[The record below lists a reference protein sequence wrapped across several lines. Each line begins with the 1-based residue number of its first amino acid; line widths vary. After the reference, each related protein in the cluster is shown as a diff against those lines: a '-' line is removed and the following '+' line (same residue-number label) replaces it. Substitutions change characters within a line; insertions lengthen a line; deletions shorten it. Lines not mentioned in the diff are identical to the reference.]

1 MTAEASEAGSLG
13 DLAADG
19 ERPLNIALLT
29 YKGNPF
35 CGGQGVY
42 VRHLSRE
49 LARLG
54 HRVEVIGSQPYPVLD
69 VLDGRGPDPVLTE
82 LPSLDL
88 YRHPD
93 PFRNPGR
100 DEYRDWIDA
109 LEVATMWTG
118 GFPEPLTFS
127 LRARRQLRARSGEFD
142 VVHDNQT
149 LGYGLLGD
157 IGAPLVTTIHHP
169 ITVDRQLELDA
180 ADGISRRMS
189 VRRWYG
195 FTRMQKRVARR
206 LPSVLTVSGTSRQEI
221 VEHLGVRDERI
232 HVVHIGADTDLFSPD
247 PAVRQVPG
255 RIVTTSSA
263 DVPLKG
269 LVFLVEALAKVRTEH
284 PAAHLVVV
292 GKRAE
297 DGPVAQLIERYGLED
312 AIEFVKGIS
321 DAELVDLV
329 RSAEV
334 ACVPSLYEGFSL
346 PAAEAM
352 ATGTPLVATTGGA
365 IPEVAGPD
373 DETCLAVPP
382 GDAGA
387 LAAGL
392 SRLLSDPELRAR
404 LGRAGRERVLN
415 HFTWARA
422 AEGTVAHYRE
432 AIARSAAAR
441 GGRSA
446 PAAPAGSA
454 SATLAGSA
462 APAGSMTATPAGSST
477 ATPADSTA
485 AALAGSA
492 SATLAGSMTAT
503 PAGSSTATP
512 AGSTAAALA
521 GSASAT
527 LAGSAIAT
535 PAGSSTVTPARS
547 STVTPA
553 GSAPAAPARSSTVT
567 PARSATPVPGR
578 SAIPAAGPS
587 ATPVPG
593 RSAPPAAGPSA
604 GPTAGPSVTP
614 VPDPSARPTSGPS
627 AGPTA
632 GRSVTPVAGRS
643 VSSVPGRS
651 LGPTVGQFAAPAA
664 GSSAAPAAA
673 RSATSAPGHPV
684 GLTAGL
690 SATPVPDPSAEPTAG
705 PPVPPAGGRSVVS
718 GEVGADPGAAAVCDP
733 PLENTDRESRTPC

>member
-1 MTAEASEAGSLG
+1 MTAEASRAGSQE
-13 DLAADG
+13 DPAADG

-69 VLDGRGPDPVLTE
+69 EGDDIDGRLSLTE

-88 YRHPD
+88 YRSPD
-93 PFRNPGR
+93 PFRTPGR

-127 LRARRQLRARSGEFD
+127 LRARRHLRARRGEFD

-180 ADGISRRMS
+180 AENWRQRLAK
-189 VRRWYG
+189 RRWYA
-195 FTRMQKRVARR
+195 FTRMQKRAARR

-221 VEHLGVRDERI
+221 VDHLGVRDDRI

-247 PAVRQVPG
+247 PSVAVVPG

-269 LVFLVEALAKVRTEH
+269 LIFLVEALAKVRTEH
-284 PAAHLVVV
+284 PDAHLVVV

-297 DGPVAQLIERYGLED
+297 DGPVAQAIERYGLEG
-312 AIEFVKGIS
+312 AIRFVKGIT

-365 IPEVAGPD
+365 IPEVAGRD
-373 DETCLAVPP
+373 GETCLAVPP

-387 LAAGL
+387 LATAL
-392 SRLLSDPELRAR
+392 SRLLGDRDLRAR
-404 LGRAGRERVLN
+404 LGRAGRERVLAR
-415 HFTWARA
+415 FTWARA
-422 AEGTVAHYRE
+422 AEGTAARYRE
-432 AIARSAAAR
+432 AMALPPTAPHA
-441 GGRSA
+441 GRVA
-446 PAAPAGSA
+446 PAA
-454 SATLAGSA
+454 
-462 APAGSMTATPAGSST
+462 
-477 ATPADSTA
+477 
-485 AALAGSA
+485 
-492 SATLAGSMTAT
+492 
-503 PAGSSTATP
+503 
-512 AGSTAAALA
+512 
-521 GSASAT
+521 
-527 LAGSAIAT
+527 
-535 PAGSSTVTPARS
+535 
-547 STVTPA
+547 
-553 GSAPAAPARSSTVT
+553 
-567 PARSATPVPGR
+567 
-578 SAIPAAGPS
+578 
-587 ATPVPG
+587 
-593 RSAPPAAGPSA
+593 
-604 GPTAGPSVTP
+604 
-614 VPDPSARPTSGPS
+614 
-627 AGPTA
+627 
-632 GRSVTPVAGRS
+632 
-643 VSSVPGRS
+643 
-651 LGPTVGQFAAPAA
+651 
-664 GSSAAPAAA
+664 
-673 RSATSAPGHPV
+673 
-684 GLTAGL
+684 
-690 SATPVPDPSAEPTAG
+690 EE
-705 PPVPPAGGRSVVS
+705 VVDVES
-718 GEVGADPGAAAVCDP
+718 
-733 PLENTDRESRTPC
+733 DRESRATC